1 MYQTL
6 YISSHLNAHEVI
18 ADTYAI
24 MLGKNYK
31 WWLAH
36 SCINTDT
43 ELQNIIQFMEYNAF
57 RSSVICFLFVCLF
70 VFFCFFFLGG
80 DMLLHFKYMKTYA
93 SNSFGILGE

>member
-18 ADTYAI
+18 ADMYAI

-36 SCINTDT
+36 SCINT
-43 ELQNIIQFMEYNAF
+43 ELQNIIQFMENNAF

-70 VFFCFFFLGG
+70 VFWGY
-80 DMLLHFKYMKTYA
+80 MLLHFKYMKTYA
-93 SNSFGILGE
+93 FNSFGILGE